1 MQILGKHC
9 LIARL
14 VGSVW
19 VLALTFHAFVECP
32 FCPCQCC
39 SIDDQD
45 NYKPVNQQLAHETYL
60 RSSWDLSHE
69 YCMCISVTMLKLLCT
84 NITGGELFWH
94 WPVIF
99 LTVFLFLF
107 DISFILGVFLE
118 QESSGRRMSE
128 WETVRRM
135 DSAFPPHESPVGKG
149 GERLTAWRKFN

>member
-1 MQILGKHC
+1 MQILGKHR
-9 LIARL
+9 LISRL

-99 LTVFLFLF
+99 LTVFFSSFWHLFHSG
-107 DISFILGVFLE
+107 SFPRARKLGE
-118 QESSGRRMSE
+118 EDERM
-128 WETVRRM
+128 R
-135 DSAFPPHESPVGKG
+135 DSKEDGLCFSTPWITS
-149 GERLTAWRKFN
+149 GERRWKTDGMTKI